1 MTSLFAALQESGCGI
16 VSRVTPVHTAV
27 RNCTR
32 DEGGPFG
39 AEGQCNRLPELAAD
53 LVHRHVSIIVTPPSA
68 PAALAAKAATTTIPI
83 VFGVGDDPVKLG
95 LVTSLARPDG
105 NATGVNFFIAE
116 LMAKRLGLLR
126 ELLPK
131 TARIG
136 VLANPSN
143 VQSERAAKELETA
156 ARPLGLE
163 IQVLNANNG
172 DEIDA
177 AFVTLAGDRPDALLV
192 APDM

>member
-1 MTSLFAALQESGCGI
+1 LTAFRQGLRETGYVEGQN
-16 VSRVTPVHTAV
+16 VSIEYRW
-27 RNCTR
+27 
-32 DEGGPFG
+32 
-39 AEGQCNRLPELAAD
+39 AEGQYNRLPELAAD
-53 LVHRHVSIIVTPPSA
+53 LVHRHVSIIVTAPSA
-68 PAALAAKAATTTIPI
+68 PAALAAKAATTTIPV

-143 VQSERAAKELETA
+143 VQSERAAKELEAA
-156 ARPLGLE
+156 ARPLGLGHQAGRPTHST
-163 IQVLNANNG
+163 IDQIRACDQSQDSKSVRPPTSG
-172 DEIDA
+172 DTA
-177 AFVTLAGDRPDALLV
+177 RPRR
-192 APDM
+192 

>member
-1 MTSLFAALQESGCGI
+1 MFGI
-16 VSRVTPVHTAV
+16 
-27 RNCTR
+27 
-32 DEGGPFG
+32 
-39 AEGQCNRLPELAAD
+39 
-53 LVHRHVSIIVTPPSA
+53 
-68 PAALAAKAATTTIPI
+68 
-83 VFGVGDDPVKLG
+83 GDDPVKLG

-116 LMAKRLGLLR
+116 LMIKRLGLLR

-131 TARIG
+131 TACIG

-143 VQSERAAKELETA
+143 VQSERAAKELEAA

-177 AFVTLAGDRPDALLV
+177 AFIGKGSAAGA
-192 APDM
+192 M